1 MLLSMT
7 GFGDARLQEHS
18 MNVAVEI
25 RSVNNRYF
33 KLSLKSPDSYARY
46 EGDIER
52 VVREVIRRGT
62 VQIAI
67 GVQQI
72 RAEARFEFCEAA
84 FQEYWNQYRKLTSD
98 LPGAAEEQPA
108 PSAFFT
114 LPGIVQEKPSAED
127 VSNEEWEVIEKCLR
141 MALAKLQTFREK
153 EGESIRLDLQNSCK
167 VVSRELET
175 VEERAPLVVADYRNR
190 MLTRLEEIFS
200 EQGVTIESTDIIR
213 EVGIFTDRCD
223 INEEISRLKSHLNQ
237 FESFLNK
244 DESMGRK
251 LEFLSQE
258 MFREVNTIGSKANDI
273 TISHAVVE
281 MKAAVERIRENLQN
295 AE

>member
-1 MLLSMT
+1 MT
-7 GFGDARLQEHS
+7 GFGDARVQEHS
-18 MNVAVEI
+18 MNVTVEI
-25 RSVNNRYF
+25 RAVNNRYF

-67 GVQQI
+67 GVQRLQT
-72 RAEARFEFCEAA
+72 EARYELAEPA
-84 FQEYWNQYRKLTSD
+84 FQEYWNQYQQLTTKLQGVSD
-98 LPGAAEEQPA
+98 VPPPL
-108 PSAFFT
+108 SAFFQ
-114 LPGIVQEKPSAED
+114 LPGVVQEKPQAEE
-127 VSNEEWEVIEKCLR
+127 SNNEEWDVIEKCLR
-141 MALAKLQTFREK
+141 LALAKLQTFREK
-153 EGESIRLDLQNSCK
+153 EGESIRSDLRNSCQL
-167 VVSRELET
+167 VHRELET
-175 VEERAPLVVADYRNR
+175 VEQRAPLVVSEYRSR
-190 MLTRLEEIFS
+190 MLSRLEELLND
-200 EQGVTIESTDIIR
+200 QGVTIEASDIIR

-223 INEEISRLKSHLNQ
+223 INEEISRLKSHLSQ
-237 FESFLNK
+237 FESFLSSE
-244 DESMGRK
+244 ESMGRK
-251 LEFLSQE
+251 LEFLCQE

>member
-1 MLLSMT
+1 MT
-7 GFGDARLQEHS
+7 GFGDARVQEHS

-25 RSVNNRYF
+25 RAVNNRYF

-67 GVQQI
+67 SVQQMQEES
-72 RAEARFEFCEAA
+72 RYEFNEPAL
-84 FQEYWNQYRKLTSD
+84 QEYWNQYRKLASD
-98 LPGAAEEQPA
+98 LPGVPDESPA
-108 PSAFFT
+108 LSSFFQ
-114 LPGIVQEKPSAED
+114 LPGIIREKPQAEEI
-127 VSNEEWEVIEKCLR
+127 STEEWNVIEKCLR
-141 MALAKLQTFREK
+141 QALSKLQTFREK
-153 EGESIRLDLQNSCK
+153 EGESIRQDLGNSCK
-167 VVSRELET
+167 VVRRELET
-175 VEERAPLVVADYRNR
+175 VEERAPLVVSEYRSR
-190 MLTRLEEIFS
+190 MLSRLDEVLS
-200 EQGVTIESTDIIR
+200 EQSVTIEASDIIR

-237 FESFLNK
+237 FESFLSK
-244 DESMGRK
+244 EESMGRK

-281 MKAAVERIRENLQN
+281 MKASVERVRENLQN